1 MNADGRNPGTDAR
14 DAYRARISKVI
25 GVPPGSVTLFAK
37 GRVALFAML
46 RALDLRAGDEVI
58 VPAFTCV
65 AVPNAI
71 LYAGARP
78 VYVDIDPRTY
88 TIDPAAAKA
97 AITPRTRVILAQNT
111 FGLSADIEALQAMA
125 GPHGLK
131 VIDDCTHGL
140 GGRYRGRPNGF
151 TAELSFFSTQWSKPI
166 STGLGGFAIAR
177 DPATAALLRR
187 LEDGAVEPT
196 SARVAMLRALVFA
209 SEHAGRGGV
218 FRAGRAAYRAM
229 SRLGVVP
236 GSSDRHELSGI
247 DVPDGFFARL
257 SPWQAEIGAE
267 RMGRLAHDVS
277 LRRATAGRYSAFL
290 VGHDRTSAAEPAGST
305 HSFLRYPLR
314 VKERRGF
321 VAAAERAGIDL
332 GDWFVSPLYPI
343 TKRLERWGYRAGMA
357 PIAESVCSEIVN
369 LPTDPTLSEREVDR
383 VLGFVGSRIESIR

>member
-1 MNADGRNPGTDAR
+1 MNAEGRNPGTDAR

-111 FGLSADIEALQAMA
+111 FGLSADIEALQAIA